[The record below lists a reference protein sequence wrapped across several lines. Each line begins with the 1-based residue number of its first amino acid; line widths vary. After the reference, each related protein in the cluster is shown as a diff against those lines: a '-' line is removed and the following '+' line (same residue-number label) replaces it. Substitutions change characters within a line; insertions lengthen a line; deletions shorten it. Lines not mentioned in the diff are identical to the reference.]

1 MAYTVVLK
9 FESIEGDCPLSA
21 TKTALEWINKGV
33 GSMIFEVTDEDTNIE
48 YNVDLDDDSVTQN
61 N

>member
-9 FESIEGDCPLSA
+9 FEAIEGDCPLSA
-21 TKTALEWINKGV
+21 TKTALEWISKGV
-33 GSMIFEVTDEDTNIE
+33 DKMIFEVTDEDTE
-48 YNVDLDDDSVTQN
+48 QKYDVDLDDDSVTEN

>member
-21 TKTALEWINKGV
+21 TKTALEWIAK
-33 GSMIFEVTDEDTNIE
+33 SADKMIFEVEDEDTKQN